1 MALDSAAKRASSASF
16 GTDLIPFRI
25 PAATDMDEAGDRANE
40 VFLYFGASEF
50 SSGPGLFGDRRRRA
64 MAVLLRAI
72 LIVLPYA
79 GEKLHV

>member
-25 PAATDMDEAGDRANE
+25 PDATDMDEAGDRANE

-50 SSGPGLFGDRRRRA
+50 SGGTSLFGDRRRRA
-64 MAVLLRAI
+64 IAALFTLLLLVA
-72 LIVLPYA
+72 
-79 GEKLHV
+79 